1 MNHIRKNLQFIIGL
15 AVAIGVVVAVGIFA
29 RPQAENELKV
39 YFLDVGQGDS
49 AYIKTPTGEDILI
62 DGGPDNSVLGEL
74 GKVMDFGDHRIN
86 LIILT
91 HPHADHLTGLLEVMR
106 RYTIDEVWETGV
118 EYSSSTYDAWK
129 KEIQRQNITDKYIL
143 AGDEKNFAEV
153 KIAVLYPLS
162 SLENK
167 TMDNTNNAS
176 MVNRL
181 DYDKFSVLFMGD
193 GESEVQRKLIDKD
206 IFADI
211 LKVAH
216 HGSDNGLSED
226 FLKVVRP
233 AMAIISVGSQNKYG
247 HPALATI
254 NLLKAYAVRILRTD
268 QSGTIEVDS
277 NGQTYWVETF

>member
-1 MNHIRKNLQFIIGL
+1 MKGIRKNLQLIIGL
-15 AVAIGVVVAVGIFA
+15 VIAIGIVVAVGIT
-29 RPQAENELKV
+29 RPQAESELRV

-62 DGGPDNSVLGEL
+62 DGGPDNAVLNEL

-91 HPHADHLTGLLEVMR
+91 HPHADHLTGLLEVIR

-118 EYSSSTYDAWK
+118 EHSSSTYDTWK
-129 KEIQRQNITDKYIL
+129 KEIQKRNITDKFVK
-143 AGDEKNFAEV
+143 AGDERNFAEV

-162 SLENK
+162 SLENR
-167 TMDNTNNAS
+167 TIDNLNNAS

-193 GESEVQRKLIDKD
+193 GESEVQQKLIDQD
-206 IFADI
+206 IFVDI

-233 AMAIISVGSQNKYG
+233 AMAVISVGSQNKYG
-247 HPALATI
+247 HPGPRTI
-254 NLLKAYAVRILRTD
+254 SLLKTYAVKIFRTD
-268 QSGTIEVDS
+268 QNGTIEVASD
-277 NGQTYWVETF
+277 GETYWAKTF